1 MPLALSSTE
10 GLGRAASTTRC
21 TYIPGHE
28 HWTEV
33 FAQSWI
39 VLQTALL
46 VILVVGFCVALSPP
60 RGDPTARRSTAA
72 RKRVLATRSDTN

>member
-1 MPLALSSTE
+1 MALSSTE
-10 GLGRAASTTRC
+10 VLGRAASTMRC
-21 TYIPGHE
+21 TCVPGHE

-33 FAQSWI
+33 SARSWA

-46 VILVVGFCVALSPP
+46 VTLVVGFCVVLSPQC
-60 RGDPTARRSTAA
+60 GDPIARRSTAA

>member
-1 MPLALSSTE
+1 MPLALSLTE

-21 TYIPGHE
+21 TCIPGHE

-33 FAQSWI
+33 SARSWA

-46 VILVVGFCVALSPP
+46 VTLVVGFCVAPSPP
-60 RGDPTARRSTAA
+60 RGDLIARRSTAT
-72 RKRVLATRSDTN
+72 RKRVLVTRSGTN